1 MAVNK
6 VPAFASGAGGGGGTL
21 PGKVVAHPVYAD
33 VTWSPG
39 PSTLPHHGTAIQL
52 GIQRSLRCMFIL
64 TLKI

>member
-1 MAVNK
+1 MAVDE
-6 VPAFASGAGGGGGTL
+6 VPTVGAGEGGGAL